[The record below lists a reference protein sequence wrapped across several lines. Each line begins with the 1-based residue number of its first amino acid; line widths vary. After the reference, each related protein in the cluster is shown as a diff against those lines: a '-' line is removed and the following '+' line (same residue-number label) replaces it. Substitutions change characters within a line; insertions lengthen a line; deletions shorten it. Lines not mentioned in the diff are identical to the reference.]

1 MSRNRKIDMHN
12 KPTLKRVAVI
22 PTLMTLANCVC
33 GFMAIHFT
41 ARGMVSPDEIV
52 FAKWG
57 VTFYALAAGMIFMGM
72 VCDMLDGHLAR
83 LADSAS
89 DFGGQLDSMSD
100 MVSFGA
106 APAFLMM
113 HLFGDVWRAEVGG
126 PVSLFFGNSFSRI
139 VWIVAAI
146 YVSCT
151 ALRLARYNVE
161 NSPDAESHKTFK
173 GLPCPAAAGV
183 IASLCFLYC
192 YLTNNIEASIAPIF
206 SKYFSTMIISSL
218 PIITL
223 GLSFLMVSQISYDH
237 IVSKLTQ
244 GRKPFGYV
252 AMFVIALMLLW
263 WQFPIT
269 IAVGFI
275 AFAIV
280 PVIKTI
286 IHWQKK
292 RRNSKT
298 INYEPTFNNITDV
311 DNDDATE

>member
-1 MSRNRKIDMHN
+1 MRRNRKTDKN
-12 KPTLKRVAVI
+12 PTLKRVAVI

-57 VTFYALAAGMIFMGM
+57 VNFYALAAGMIFMGM
-72 VCDMLDGHLAR
+72 ICDMLDGHLAR

-113 HLFGDVWRAEVGG
+113 HLFGNAFVTEVGG
-126 PVSLFFGNSFSRI
+126 SVSLFSGNSFSRI

-146 YVSCT
+146 YLSCT

-161 NSPDAESHKTFK
+161 NSPDAESHKAFK

-192 YLTNNIEASIAPIF
+192 YLTDNIEVSIAPTF
-206 SKYFSTMIISSL
+206 TKYFSTIIISSL

-237 IVSKLTQ
+237 IVSKLTR

-275 AFAIV
+275 AFALV
-280 PVIKTI
+280 PAIKTI
-286 IHWQKK
+286 IHWQKS
-292 RRNSKT
+292 RSTSRPITGATPFATDSD
-298 INYEPTFNNITDV
+298 INNELS
-311 DNDDATE
+311 E